1 MRTKEY
7 ILALRAGTP
16 KKRLAPN
23 PEADRMMEYMDSHPP
38 AGTVTVRLPGN
49 EVIDFLLAHG
59 AIESDRAPDL
69 ETGGRP
75 AAVASH
81 RARIEAG
88 LWEETDIPI
97 RYNEETG
104 VVGPGADRVAAL
116 IGVDW
121 SKVPRIP
128 EFSIKVKNFNC
139 YGPPGGVE

>member
-1 MRTKEY
+1 MPPCLE
-7 ILALRAGTP
+7 G
-16 KKRLAPN
+16 
-23 PEADRMMEYMDSHPP
+23 DRMMAYMDSHPEE
-38 AGTVTVRLPGN
+38 ANRVVTVRLPGN
-49 EVIDFLLAHG
+49 EVIDFLREHG
-59 AIESDRAPDL
+59 AEESDRAPDL

-81 RARIEAG
+81 RAKIEAG

-121 SKVPRIP
+121 AKAPWVP
-128 EFSIKVKNFNC
+128 EFSVKVKHFNC
-139 YGPPGGVE
+139 YGPPGGAG